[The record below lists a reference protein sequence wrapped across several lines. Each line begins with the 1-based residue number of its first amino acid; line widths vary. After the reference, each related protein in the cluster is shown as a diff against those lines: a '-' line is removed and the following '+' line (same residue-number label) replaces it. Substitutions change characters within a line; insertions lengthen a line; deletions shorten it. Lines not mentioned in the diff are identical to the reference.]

1 MFISVT
7 LRMVSKAFCLSALL
21 FSGSLIAEP
30 TETDPKEELNLDW
43 GEWNQSI
50 MEVDIYTLPLTPQQ
64 HEILNLKINQLK
76 QKFGVGI
83 VGDIELAISQM
94 DSSNLLNESS
104 VKTNKHSITN
114 RNPLIKDDLLLEEE
128 IKALEFAKTM
138 EQIDP
143 EGLTGKTLNNQALFN
158 KILKQLEQ
166 LEQQNLTEK
175 VN

>member
-1 MFISVT
+1 MML
-7 LRMVSKAFCLSALL
+7 LRLSLTVQFYLLCLALSLVNVSAIATEVDKNE
-21 FSGSLIAEP
+21 LI
-30 TETDPKEELNLDW
+30 LDW

-50 MEVDIYTLPLTPQQ
+50 MEVDVYTLPLTPQQ

-76 QKFGVGI
+76 QKYGVGI

-94 DSSNLLNESS
+94 DNSNLLNESS
-104 VKTNKHSITN
+104 NNAKDDVITN

-128 IKALEFAKTM
+128 IKALEFAKSM
-138 EQIDP
+138 ERDDP
-143 EGLTGKTLNNQALFN
+143 EGLMGKTQHSQALFN

-166 LEQQNLTEK
+166 LEQKRLTEK